1 VRGRSRIVATV
12 LGAAVACASGPP
24 AASGGV
30 ADPIGAVIP
39 AQEASGAE
47 VAPSLRHQLRH
58 HRAVA
63 ELVAALPDHRRP
75 DDILYLASGSHLG
88 VLAACSGLP
97 AGAPCRL
104 VLTEVDATVQED
116 LTHGLEAL
124 AAGGAVAEVASGAPL
139 GGAGGR
145 REWRFALGG
154 RPVSLT
160 LDVVP
165 ARDDPP
171 LVRPELLED
180 ADLVVSHDWSGDPIG
195 NLQVIRELLA
205 AADAVGLERP
215 PMLMIED
222 LEAHPYPVDLA
233 LLGPLART
241 SAPYGHRGSDA
252 GLGRHGT
259 VELGTPLF
267 GGGVVLGFDHGWWRG
282 IGDGRRTAVLDL
294 LLLSAFDDR
303 RRNVLEGGD
312 DPLLAPALLDWWTG
326 FGDRTLAGADLRR
339 TPLARL
345 AAVDGAL
352 AVLPRLDADVRWR
365 LACRLRLY
373 RCLLE
378 ARAAGFELAELT
390 PDASLERRMSP
401 DEFPSDEMRGLYR
414 EALRHLG
421 RMREERGAVVE
432 TTAPVLERLRSED
445 VVRATA
451 SCPCSLPSDPGPDA
465 WAAAY
470 REHLD
475 RLRR

>member
-1 VRGRSRIVATV
+1 MTGRAAALATV
-12 LGAAVACASGPP
+12 LIAAVWSTWGPP
-24 AASGGV
+24 AAAASA
-30 ADPIGAVIP
+30 ADPIGAAIP
-39 AQEASGAE
+39 ALEAAGAE
-47 VAPSLRHQLRH
+47 VAPRLRHQLRH

-104 VLTEVDATVQED
+104 VFTEIDPTVQEE
-116 LTHGLEAL
+116 LAHGLEAL
-124 AAGGAVAEVASGAPL
+124 AASGAVAEVESGAPL

-165 ARDDPP
+165 AGDDPP
-171 LVRPELLED
+171 LVRPELLEG
-180 ADLVVSHDWSGDPIG
+180 ADLVISHDWSGDPIG
-195 NLQVIRELLA
+195 NLQVVQELLA
-205 AADAVGLERP
+205 AAGAGGLERP

-222 LEAHPYPVDLA
+222 LEAHPYPVGLA

-252 GLGRHGT
+252 GLGRHGA

-267 GGGVVLGFDHGWWRG
+267 GGGVVLGFDDGWWRG
-282 IGDGRRTAVLDL
+282 IGGGRRAAVLDL
-294 LLLSAFDDR
+294 LLLSAFDDH
-303 RRNVLEGGD
+303 RRNVLEGGGE
-312 DPLLAPALLDWWTG
+312 PLLAPALLDWWTG
-326 FGDRTLAGADLRR
+326 FGDRTLQGADLRR

-345 AAVDGAL
+345 AAVDGAV
-352 AVLPRLDADVRWR
+352 AVLPRLGGDLRWR

-378 ARAAGFELAELT
+378 ARAAGFEVEQLMPAASLDRRLP
-390 PDASLERRMSP
+390 PDA
-401 DEFPSDEMRGLYR
+401 FPSDEMRRLYR
-414 EALRHLG
+414 EALRHVG
-421 RMREERGAVVE
+421 RMRQQRRAVVE
-432 TTAPVLERLRSED
+432 ATAPVLERLRSED
-445 VVRATA
+445 VVRATT
-451 SCPCSLPSDPGPDA
+451 SCPCGLPAEPGLGD

-470 REHLD
+470 REHLA